1 MTKDV
6 FFGIV
11 TDLDYGEDKAT
22 AFMKDVHKEFN
33 ILFKYKLKFID

>member
-11 TDLDYGEDKAT
+11 TDLDY
-22 AFMKDVHKEFN
+22 F
-33 ILFKYKLKFID
+33 YLKIKNELGIK